1 MSFLTLYLMNKKKI
15 IRNSFYIF
23 LIINI
28 LLILYFNYTW
38 NSYINLDNIKN
49 YFSAQNL
56 YIWLLLYIFILT
68 VRWLTIFPWTPLLVL
83 WTLLFPKVYVI
94 LSIEIAIVLYTIIIY
109 KYTKILDFKVP
120 DKVLKFEKK
129 IKRYEILSIFAL
141 CFIPGVSINLLAYF
155 CSTLKIDIKKILIWL
170 VAWTSITSI
179 IYISLIELVFSPI
192 T

>member
-1 MSFLTLYLMNKKKI
+1 MNKKKI
-15 IRNSFYIF
+15 IRKSFYIF